1 MKNQITN
8 PTSRGRPCASQLR
21 MPPPELEP
29 TPRSLTIW
37 GKGKPCC
44 LFFPQHCQKAHALR
58 ALRTTLTA
66 GLGLRMPS
74 DRPLPGAKVAACWI
88 LLSLCKYAPD
98 LNLPAKG
105 SCAEPNSKQ
114 FVLLPPLR
122 FCVLEEA
129 LKKNR
134 WKRRKARPFLST
146 TTTTKQSAAEVR
158 SCDPLQLPEE
168 LKRDVCA
175 FVADVWICAIA
186 KAATLR
192 DSKSPT
198 VDLKGL
204 CFGATAAFL
213 RGCSA
218 ARRSESLSLSSH
230 VNVAVGAPGWTHPR
244 LPEVNAPRAADI
256 ALQKSGAPGGGGV
269 PFLHPHRDLGVII
282 RKRRKDPHIHQF
294 SLLFA

>member
-1 MKNQITN
+1 
-8 PTSRGRPCASQLR
+8 

-129 LKKNR
+129 LKKPVEAQKSEPFSPPPPPNKVLLKCGAAIR
-134 WKRRKARPFLST
+134 FNFLRSWNATCARSLLTCGFVQLRKKPQLCVTASRRLST
-146 TTTTKQSAAEVR
+146 
-158 SCDPLQLPEE
+158 
-168 LKRDVCA
+168 
-175 FVADVWICAIA
+175 W
-186 KAATLR
+186 KA
-192 DSKSPT
+192 
-198 VDLKGL
+198 L

-213 RGCSA
+213 RGDVPPPAGASFSLL
-218 ARRSESLSLSSH
+218 ARQRC
-230 VNVAVGAPGWTHPR
+230 GWCPG
-244 LPEVNAPRAADI
+244 VNAPQAAGGERTPGCRYCFT
-256 ALQKSGAPGGGGV
+256 KVGSPRRGPFSTPAPR
-269 PFLHPHRDLGVII
+269 F
-282 RKRRKDPHIHQF
+282 RRNY
-294 SLLFA
+294 